1 MLPINNLI
9 LTILYTGTVTIF
21 SYFVALIFING
32 PVIRKLKAYGNNH
45 QKYRVKPVKYPYR
58 WMNQLNVRYIEKTNI
73 KRYIGFMDL
82 PQLLAF
88 ELGLIIIIFS
98 WMMIKQGSLISA
110 LPLALFAAMIPL
122 FALDF
127 LAAYN
132 LEKTQKDLASFV
144 SVLARWSSVKNNV
157 FYAFEKALD
166 SGLNEPLNTFVRD
179 LTVQVRCGINPEDA
193 LELFSN
199 RLGDR
204 EFKDA
209 ILNIKQNVRFRGD
222 ANTLLTNMESRFYQM
237 QEEMNKRKISTLA
250 DRTMIICTISAVL
263 GLAIY
268 FLKSNEKIASFYLH
282 DPSGKFLLVVLY
294 LLFLLGM
301 ILFMNITKIKE

>member
-1 MLPINNLI
+1 MPIKKI
-9 LTILYTGTVTIF
+9 LFYILYTGTVTCF
-21 SYFVALIFING
+21 SYLVALVFIKD
-32 PVIRKLKAYGNNH
+32 PMLRKIKAKINNH
-45 QKYRVKPVKYPYR
+45 QRYRIKPVNYPYA
-58 WMNQLNVRYIEKTNI
+58 WMMKMNDRYIEKTNI

-82 PQLLAF
+82 PLLLAL
-88 ELGLIIIIFS
+88 ELGIIVIIFF
-98 WMMIKQGSLISA
+98 WVIIKGGSITSA
-110 LPLALFAAMIPL
+110 LLLALFAAMIPL

-157 FYAFEKALD
+157 FYAFEKALE

-193 LELFSN
+193 LDLFSN

-222 ANTLLTNMESRFYQM
+222 ANTLLTNMESRFYRM
-237 QEEMNKRKISTLA
+237 QEERNKRKISTLG
-250 DRTMIICTISAVL
+250 DRTMIVCTIASVL
-263 GLAIY
+263 GLAMY
-268 FLKSNEKIASFYLH
+268 FLKSNDKISNFYLH
-282 DPSGKFLLVVLY
+282 DPSGKILLVVLY
-294 LLFLLGM
+294 CLFLFGM